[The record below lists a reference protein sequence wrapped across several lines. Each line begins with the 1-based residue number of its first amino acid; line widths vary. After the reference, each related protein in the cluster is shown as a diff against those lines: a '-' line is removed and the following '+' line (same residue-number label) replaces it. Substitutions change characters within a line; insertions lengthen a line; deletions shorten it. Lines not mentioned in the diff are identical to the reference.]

1 MLVCFLMA
9 LDMNYDELEGWA
21 LLAGLG
27 ALMLFL
33 IWLGLQRSTSDPL
46 AEEFEAEIPTDT
58 PTGKAIFWLVVGL
71 LVLPLSSSFL
81 VDGAVS
87 IARGLGISDT
97 VVGLTLVAF
106 GTSLPELATAVTSA
120 LRREDDIAI
129 GNIIGSNMFN
139 MLGVIGIA
147 AVIKPIA
154 VPPMVLARDFPI
166 MFLLTG
172 LLYLIASDF
181 RGPGRMGRPAGLAF
195 LAIFAGYQ
203 FMVWFSAGASA

>member
-1 MLVCFLMA
+1 MMDWLSLA
-9 LDMNYDELEGWA
+9 LGLTIL
-21 LLAGLG
+21 LLAGD
-27 ALMLFL
+27 
-33 IWLGLQRSTSDPL
+33 S
-46 AEEFEAEIPTDT
+46 
-58 PTGKAIFWLVVGL
+58 LVK
-71 LVLPLSSSFL
+71 
-81 VDGAVS
+81 GAVNL
-87 IARGLGISDT
+87 ALRLGIPALIVS
-97 VVGLTLVAF
+97 LTIVAF

-147 AVIKPIA
+147 AVIKPIS

-181 RGPGRMGRPAGLAF
+181 RGPGRMGSPSGLAF
-195 LAIFAGYQ
+195 LVIFAGYQ
-203 FMVWFSAGASA
+203 LMVWFCSGAISAVAAG